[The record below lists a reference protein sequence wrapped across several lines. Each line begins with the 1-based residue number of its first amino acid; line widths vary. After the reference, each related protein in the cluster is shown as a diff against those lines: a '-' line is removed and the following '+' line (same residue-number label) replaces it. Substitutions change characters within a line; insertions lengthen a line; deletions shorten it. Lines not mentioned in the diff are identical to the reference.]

1 MSFLTGIPQEQEIP
15 APVTTTIFLLLATA
29 SDKLYSVLRE
39 CVSEQK
45 SSRETVS
52 SDLEDDEDDEDASE
66 SGDEDL
72 IWEEER
78 DMVERGSS

>member
-1 MSFLTGIPQEQEIP
+1 M
-15 APVTTTIFLLLATA
+15 TTTIFLLLATA
-29 SDKLYSVLRE
+29 RDRLYSVLRE

-52 SDLEDDEDDEDASE
+52 NDLEDDDDDEDASE
-66 SGDEDL
+66 GGDEDL
-72 IWEEER
+72 VWEEER